1 MRSEA
6 TSGNGSEGKGAG
18 DRAVVRFEND
28 DERWAAVV
36 ERDRRAEDHF
46 VLGVVT
52 TGIYCRPGCPARRPR
67 RENVRFF
74 ARGEEAEQA
83 GFRPCKRCR
92 PNAPS
97 LEERRA
103 TAVARACRLIEEAE
117 ETPDL
122 DALAEAAGM
131 SRYHFHRVFKAAT
144 GCTPRAYAA
153 ARRADRMREALRK
166 GGTVTDAVYEAGFGS
181 NGRFYA
187 ASPDI
192 LGMAPAR
199 FRRGGAGETI
209 RFAVGACSL
218 GTVLVAATAK
228 GVCAILL
235 GDDPDALLH
244 DLENRFP
251 RAELVGGDPE
261 FESLVARVVGFV
273 EAPAL
278 GLDLPLDIRGTTFQQ
293 RVWRALREVPPGTTS
308 TYRAIAERIGSPG
321 AARAVARACASNPL
335 AVAIPCHRVVR
346 NDGTPGGY
354 RWGVER
360 KRALLAGEAPP

>member
-1 MRSEA
+1 MTGVQTTETARTA
-6 TSGNGSEGKGAG
+6 MPQ
-18 DRAVVRFEND
+18 RFPSD

-36 ERDRRAEDHF
+36 SRDHTAGGAF
-46 VLGVVT
+46 FYSVAT
-52 TGIYCRPGCPARRPR
+52 TGVYCQPGCPSRRPR
-67 RENVRFF
+67 REHVRFH
-74 ARGEEAEQA
+74 ASREEAEYA
-83 GFRPCKRCR
+83 GFRACRRCR
-92 PNAPS
+92 PDEPPLA
-97 LEERRA
+97 ERHA
-103 TAVARACRLIEEAE
+103 EAVASACRLIDAAE
-117 ETPDL
+117 EMPGL
-122 DALAEAAGM
+122 DALAAEAGM
-131 SRYHFHRVFKAAT
+131 SRFHFHRVFKAAT

-153 ARRADRMREALRK
+153 ARRANRMRDALRK
-166 GGTVTDAVYEAGFGS
+166 GGTVTDAVYDAGFGS

-199 FRRGGAGETI
+199 FQRGGAGETI

-218 GTVLVAATAK
+218 GAVLVAATAK

-235 GDDPDALLH
+235 GDDPDALVH
-244 DLENRFP
+244 DLEDRFP

-278 GLDLPLDIRGTTFQQ
+278 GLDLPLDIRGTTFQH
-293 RVWRALREVPPGTTS
+293 RVWHALREVPAGATA
-308 TYRAIAERIGSPG
+308 TYGEIAERIGAPG

-346 NDGTPGGY
+346 TRGGLSGY

-360 KRALLAGEAPP
+360 KRALLDREAAP